1 MKVQNKISIINSI
14 NKIRLV
20 YIFVP
25 LIIILLLYFILP
37 KILNYPPHS
46 IDNDLQKEVDGLIYS
61 YQFIFVT
68 LIGLVVAVIFLFVD
82 TGRIKKYHNS
92 LFEKKNEENR
102 QDKINKI
109 VVLSIKMPIKL
120 YVTQILLPLIFI
132 PVVVALLGA
141 EAIVIFK
148 ISIIFIL
155 FFSLSAVM
163 SFVLSRK
170 EFQTIIINLFEENK
184 QYKNNIMK
192 LTKSMSLR
200 TKIILEIM
208 PLAII
213 ALVFTSLV
221 VYVANTKIIGDVYFD
236 LYQTELSEEMGNKEY
251 KNKEAIK
258 TNLANFYK
266 DKEDIVKFI
275 INEDESYDTIK
286 NETLSPFFIK
296 YALKEKEGKRAY
308 DYYCIEREGT
318 FLVITTNDNK
328 EYLVGVMYET
338 SAKYLLVVLTIVVF
352 ALFVLVFS
360 ILMYVASNLSKD
372 IKLIGDRLKKIVEEE
387 DFGERLIVS
396 VNDET
401 GELIEAYNKIQLLT
415 TNHIEQIEANKSI
428 IVEQERLVS
437 LGQMIGGIAHN
448 LKTPILSIAGAA
460 EGIKQLAE
468 EMEESLVTPTVTLD
482 DKKEI
487 IQEQEEWVEKIKVHL
502 EYMND
507 VITAVKGQATTFTTE
522 REESFTVKDLFKN
535 VEILTSHE
543 FKNGFATINI
553 INNVPNNIY
562 ITGDFNSLLQVVN
575 NIVVN
580 AIQSYE
586 KKGNNKVDLIGNISD
601 ETGDIIISIR
611 DFGKGMSKDV
621 QNKLFKQMVT
631 TKGKYGTGLGLY
643 MAYSTIKGKFGGDI
657 KFDSEE
663 GKGTVFH
670 VVLSSYK
677 KKENDLDSPGIISDL
692 RPITGDTSDTIGS
705 REDIYS
711 KNDNI
716 EDIKEE
722 KKVEKENKIKEE
734 KSEKKTTKK
743 K

>member
-1 MKVQNKISIINSI
+1 MKAIPPDKESDYFFVADSENNVLYTSKEDSNITDFPFIYRDYFFKDWEEGILYEKFGVDEQLYSLKVSDQNGDSWYIGYKYNITDGPLLIYYFSLITILILIFGIILYIWARNHSINLKRVSDNLKEILESEHIDKNSI
-14 NKIRLV
+14 
-20 YIFVP
+20 VP
-25 LIIILLLYFILP
+25 IV
-37 KILNYPPHS
+37 S
-46 IDNDLQKEVDGLIYS
+46 NDE
-61 YQFIFVT
+61 
-68 LIGLVVAVIFLFVD
+68 
-82 TGRIKKYHNS
+82 
-92 LFEKKNEENR
+92 
-102 QDKINKI
+102 
-109 VVLSIKMPIKL
+109 
-120 YVTQILLPLIFI
+120 
-132 PVVVALLGA
+132 
-141 EAIVIFK
+141 
-148 ISIIFIL
+148 
-155 FFSLSAVM
+155 
-163 SFVLSRK
+163 
-170 EFQTIIINLFEENK
+170 
-184 QYKNNIMK
+184 
-192 LTKSMSLR
+192 
-200 TKIILEIM
+200 
-208 PLAII
+208 
-213 ALVFTSLV
+213 
-221 VYVANTKIIGDVYFD
+221 IGD
-236 LYQTELSEEMGNKEY
+236 LS
-251 KNKEAIK
+251 
-258 TNLANFYK
+258 FY
-266 DKEDIVKFI
+266 
-275 INEDESYDTIK
+275 
-286 NETLSPFFIK
+286 
-296 YALKEKEGKRAY
+296 
-308 DYYCIEREGT
+308 
-318 FLVITTNDNK
+318 
-328 EYLVGVMYET
+328 
-338 SAKYLLVVLTIVVF
+338 
-352 ALFVLVFS
+352 
-360 ILMYVASNLSKD
+360 
-372 IKLIGDRLKKIVEEE
+372 
-387 DFGERLIVS
+387 
-396 VNDET
+396 
-401 GELIEAYNKIQLLT
+401 YNKIQKKL
-415 TNHIEQIEANKSI
+415 IDQQDI
-428 IVEQERLVS
+428 IKQQGQLVS

-692 RPITGDTSDTIGS
+692 RPITGDTSDTIVS